1 MKSIKKKQIE
11 KNWRLVDAKN
21 KILGRVST
29 EIAMHLMGKNKVY
42 YSPNLD
48 TGDSVVVINS
58 EKIVLSGK
66 KENQKIYYRHSG
78 YPGGLY
84 MKTAS
89 QTRSQKPND
98 LIRDSVFGML
108 PKTKMGK
115 LMLKKLFV
123 YPGTTHPYKDKFS
136 TGETSNKLEKG
147 AN

>member
-48 TGDSVVVINS
+48 TGDNVVVINS

-66 KENQKIYYRHSG
+66 KENQKYCFQEFSNLDFWPI
-78 YPGGLY
+78 L
-84 MKTAS
+84 
-89 QTRSQKPND
+89 
-98 LIRDSVFGML
+98 
-108 PKTKMGK
+108 
-115 LMLKKLFV
+115 V
-123 YPGTTHPYKDKFS
+123 YI
-136 TGETSNKLEKG
+136 
-147 AN
+147 